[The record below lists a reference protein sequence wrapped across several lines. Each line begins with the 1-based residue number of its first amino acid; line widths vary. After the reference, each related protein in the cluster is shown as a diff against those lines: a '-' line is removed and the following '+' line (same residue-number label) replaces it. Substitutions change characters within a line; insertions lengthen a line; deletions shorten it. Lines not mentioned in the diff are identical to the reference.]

1 MKRPLATWKGAY
13 MGDQRSNADGVR
25 LALIAFIESVEEG
38 IGWDDLIDET
48 VEKILSLEE
57 MV

>member
-1 MKRPLATWKGAY
+1 MRMPLVTWKGAY
-13 MGDQRSNADGVR
+13 MGGHRSNADGVR

-57 MV
+57 KV

>member
-1 MKRPLATWKGAY
+1 MKRPLVTWKGAY
-13 MGDQRSNADGVR
+13 MSVHRSNADGVR

-48 VEKILSLEE
+48 VETILSLGER
-57 MV
+57 V

>member
-1 MKRPLATWKGAY
+1 
-13 MGDQRSNADGVR
+13 MGGHRSNADGVR

-48 VEKILSLEE
+48 VEKILALEE

>member
-1 MKRPLATWKGAY
+1 MPLATWKGAY
-13 MGDQRSNADGVR
+13 MGGHRSNADGVR

-57 MV
+57 KV

>member
-1 MKRPLATWKGAY
+1 MPHVSWKGAY
-13 MGDQRSNADGVR
+13 MSGHRSNADGVR

-48 VEKILSLEE
+48 VETILSLGER
-57 MV
+57 V

>member
-1 MKRPLATWKGAY
+1 MSGH
-13 MGDQRSNADGVR
+13 RSNADGVR

-48 VEKILSLEE
+48 VETILSLGER
-57 MV
+57 V